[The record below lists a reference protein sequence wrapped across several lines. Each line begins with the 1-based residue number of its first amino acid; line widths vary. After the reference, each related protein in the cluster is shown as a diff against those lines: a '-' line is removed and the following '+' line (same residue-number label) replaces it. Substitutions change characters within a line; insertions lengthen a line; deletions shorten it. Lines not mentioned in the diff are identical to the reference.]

1 MSHYKLL
8 SVILLTLA
16 FALISLAQ
24 DDTAASDSKNPK
36 TTRLVNEFGRAV
48 DCELS
53 AHVDSLFIWLNDNPG
68 AKGYVIAYKGT
79 DFLPSQ
85 IKSSPMIAR
94 IRRSI
99 AFRKYDESRVVF
111 IDGGFRDT
119 VNTQFYLVPDGAVP
133 PEATDTVAAPEA
145 PKGTFLWGDSW
156 LQADDAY
163 QDFGE
168 FILPSVQAERDE
180 EERLADLEQSLEPKS
195 VEADGSLPETE
206 PDDLQ
211 NDNAEANADDEPLTP
226 AEIREMK
233 FAWAD
238 LKFGDEIANRK
249 KSHGV
254 MIFYADDK
262 YYDVSKLKRFVE
274 EGRDIIA
281 EASGLRPNQI
291 QVVFGGYR
299 DSEKVEYYVVPKG
312 GKEPEPKPEER
323 KVETPEVP

>member
-8 SVILLTLA
+8 SVILITIA

-36 TTRLVNEFGRAV
+36 TTTSIDEFGRAG
-48 DCELS
+48 DCELG
-53 AHVDSLFIWLNDNPG
+53 AHVDNLFIQLNDHVN
-68 AKGYVIAYKGT
+68 AKGYIITYKGR
-79 DFLPSQ
+79 DFLPSE
-85 IKSSPMIAR
+85 IKNSPMLSG
-94 IRRSI
+94 IRRNI
-99 AFRKYDESRVVF
+99 AFRKYDESRIVF
-111 IDGGFRDT
+111 IDGGFRET
-119 VNTQFYLVPDGAVP
+119 VTTQFFFVPDGAEP
-133 PEATDTVAAPEA
+133 PEPTETVSAPDA

-156 LQADDAY
+156 IKTEVNY
-163 QDFGE
+163 QDFDE
-168 FILPSVQAERDE
+168 FVLPSVKAEEAE
-180 EERLADLEQSLEPKS
+180 EERVAELERSLETGSDDTTNSPEIS
-195 VEADGSLPETE
+195 SADIEEDQLSPR
-206 PDDLQ
+206 
-211 NDNAEANADDEPLTP
+211 
-226 AEIREMK
+226 EIRELK
-233 FAWAD
+233 FDWAD

-312 GKEPEPKPEER
+312 GKAPEPKPEER